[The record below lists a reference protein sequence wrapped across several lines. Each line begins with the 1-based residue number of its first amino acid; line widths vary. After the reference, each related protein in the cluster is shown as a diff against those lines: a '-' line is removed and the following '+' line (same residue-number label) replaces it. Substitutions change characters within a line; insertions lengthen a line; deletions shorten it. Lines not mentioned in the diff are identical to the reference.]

1 VIPYDAIRA
10 AYLAKEAKGAKVV
23 GRPPPPRPVA
33 NRVDDDLG
41 RVLEDAAAR
50 ARNVLVAVR
59 ALPLEGETDAPVDPP
74 PPPQPEPGKP
84 PPGPPPCR
92 RVPGEERGYD
102 RSSGLIIGEE
112 GLVLA
117 PLRITGWPQ
126 ATRPVQVDLADG
138 RSFRATVLGS
148 DERLRL
154 VLLWIDV
161 KGLVP
166 LERAPA
172 EGFRAG
178 ALAIALGYP
187 HMRPKDTPQLT
198 FGILS
203 RTGALT
209 QIHHAFAA
217 LATDAGVSESNRGG
231 PLVDVDGR
239 LLGILV
245 DVNDADLQGYHTRAR
260 GAYAGNAGLGFA
272 VPWTV
277 LDGILPRLRAGDVL
291 KAGVLGI
298 ELSGT
303 PGGGVEVTNVAEK
316 NAQGQPTGAKEG
328 GMLRGDV
335 IIAVDGN
342 PVRTQ
347 RDLRAALSAR
357 SAGDKVT
364 IRVRREGAELDLSIT
379 LRDA

>member
-1 VIPYDAIRA
+1 
-10 AYLAKEAKGAKVV
+10 
-23 GRPPPPRPVA
+23 
-33 NRVDDDLG
+33 
-41 RVLEDAAAR
+41 
-50 ARNVLVAVR
+50 
-59 ALPLEGETDAPVDPP
+59 
-74 PPPQPEPGKP
+74 
-84 PPGPPPCR
+84 
-92 RVPGEERGYD
+92 
-102 RSSGLIIGEE
+102 
-112 GLVLA
+112 
-117 PLRITGWPQ
+117 
-126 ATRPVQVDLADG
+126 
-138 RSFRATVLGS
+138 
-148 DERLRL
+148 
-154 VLLWIDV
+154 
-161 KGLVP
+161 
-166 LERAPA
+166 
-172 EGFRAG
+172 
-178 ALAIALGYP
+178 
-187 HMRPKDTPQLT
+187 
-198 FGILS
+198 
-203 RTGALT
+203 
-209 QIHHAFAA
+209 
-217 LATDAGVSESNRGG
+217 
-231 PLVDVDGR
+231 
-239 LLGILV
+239 V

-277 LDGILPRLRAGDVL
+277 LEGILPRLRAGDVL